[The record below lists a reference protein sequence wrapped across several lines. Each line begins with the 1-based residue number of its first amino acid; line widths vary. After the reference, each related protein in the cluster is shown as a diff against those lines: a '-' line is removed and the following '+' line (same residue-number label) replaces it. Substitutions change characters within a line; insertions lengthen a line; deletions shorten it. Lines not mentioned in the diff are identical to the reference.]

1 MQLELIS
8 FKLCPFVQRSV
19 ITLAHKEVPFD
30 TTFIQLDDP
39 PEWFRDISPLGK
51 VPVLK
56 VDDTVLFESAV
67 INEFLDESFGDR
79 MLSSNALERAQQRAW
94 IELSSAGIFAMF
106 GAITAPTEEASA
118 SKRNELERQFRHLE
132 RHLSTYPPMPFFSG
146 NSLSLVDTSFAPL
159 FQRLYQLPQSLL
171 DWSQFPAT
179 HRWGERLVAEAV
191 IRESLPEGFET
202 LFPEMLRKQDGWY
215 AQQYL
220 TGESGEPG

>member
-19 ITLAHKEVPFD
+19 ITLLHKEVPFD

-67 INEFLDESFGDR
+67 INEFLDESFGER
-79 MLSSNALERAQQRAW
+79 MLSSNTLERAQQRAW
-94 IELSSAGIFAMF
+94 IEMGSAAIFAMY
-106 GAITAPTEEASA
+106 GAITAPTQEASE
-118 SKRNELERQFRHLE
+118 SKRNELDRLFRHIE
-132 RHLSTYPPMPFFSG
+132 RHLANYPPMPYFSG
-146 NSLSLVDTSFAPL
+146 SSLSLVDTSFAPL
-159 FQRLYQLPQSLL
+159 FQRLFQLPQTLL
-171 DWSQFPAT
+171 DWSDYPAT
-179 HRWGERLVAEAV
+179 TRWGERLASESVV
-191 IRESLPEGFET
+191 QRSLPEDFET
-202 LFPEMLRKQDGWY
+202 LFPEALRKQNGWY